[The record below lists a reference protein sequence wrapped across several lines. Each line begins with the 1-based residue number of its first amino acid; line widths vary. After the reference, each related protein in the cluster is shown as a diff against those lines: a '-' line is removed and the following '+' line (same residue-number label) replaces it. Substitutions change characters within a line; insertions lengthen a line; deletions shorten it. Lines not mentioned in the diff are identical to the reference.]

1 MINRVITGAW
11 FTVLLL
17 AGIILGGW
25 TMLALL
31 SAMLV
36 ISTMEMYKAI
46 RNTGIEPVRWAGY
59 VFCGLTIAAE
69 CISFY
74 TPNSMNLSTI
84 ALAIGVMAAMARL
97 VFRGKIAVES
107 MMATVFPM
115 LYPGIFYML
124 LMDLLHLEGRGV
136 VIVALVL
143 AIFSASINDVF
154 ALIAGLS
161 FGKHKLA
168 PELSP
173 KKTIEGSIGGLIA
186 STLFSMAV
194 PAIVRF
200 LLGWNP
206 ALLAGIENLPPVW
219 TLAILGLVAGGLSQ
233 IGDLTA
239 SMIKRHCGVKDFGKL
254 LPGHGGIMDRMDGV
268 LFCGAACYIFFK
280 IAGLG

>member
-11 FTVLLL
+11 FTILLL

-59 VFCGLTIAAE
+59 VFCGLTITAE
-69 CISFY
+69 CVSFF

-115 LYPGIFYML
+115 LYPGIFYIL
-124 LMDLLHLEGRGV
+124 LMDLLHLESRGV
-136 VIVALVL
+136 VVVALVL
-143 AIFSASINDVF
+143 AFFSASINDVF
-154 ALIAGLS
+154 ALITGLS
-161 FGKHKLA
+161 IGKHKLS

-173 KKTIEGSIGGLIA
+173 KKTIEGSIGGLVA
-186 STLFSMAV
+186 SVLFSMAV
-194 PAIVRF
+194 PTIVCF

-206 ALLAGIENLPPVW
+206 ALLTGIENLPPVW
-219 TLAILGLVAGGLSQ
+219 TLGLLGLVAGGLSQ

>member
-1 MINRVITGAW
+1 M
-11 FTVLLL
+11 LLL
-17 AGIILGGW
+17 ACIILDTW
-25 TMLALL
+25 AMLALL

-59 VFCGLTIAAE
+59 MFCALTIAAQ
-69 CISFY
+69 CAAFFA
-74 TPNSMNLSTI
+74 PNSMNLSTI
-84 ALAIGVMAAMARL
+84 ALALGVMAAMVRL

-124 LMDLLHLEGRGV
+124 MMDLLHLQSRGV
-136 VIVALVL
+136 VVVALVL
-143 AIFSASINDVF
+143 AFFSASINDVF
-154 ALIAGLS
+154 ALITGLS
-161 FGKHKLA
+161 IGKHKLA

-173 KKTIEGSIGGLIA
+173 KKTVEGSLGGLIA

-206 ALLAGIENLPPVW
+206 ALLVGMENLPPVW
-219 TLAILGLVAGGLSQ
+219 ALGILGLVAGGLSQ
-233 IGDLTA
+233 TGDLTA

>member
-11 FTVLLL
+11 FTILLL

-69 CISFY
+69 CVSFY
-74 TPNSMNLSTI
+74 APNSMNLSTI

-107 MMATVFPM
+107 LMATVFPM

-124 LMDLLHLEGRGV
+124 LMDLLHLESRGV
-136 VIVALVL
+136 VVVALVL

-173 KKTIEGSIGGLIA
+173 KKTI
-186 STLFSMAV
+186 
-194 PAIVRF
+194 
-200 LLGWNP
+200 
-206 ALLAGIENLPPVW
+206 
-219 TLAILGLVAGGLSQ
+219 
-233 IGDLTA
+233 
-239 SMIKRHCGVKDFGKL
+239 
-254 LPGHGGIMDRMDGV
+254 
-268 LFCGAACYIFFK
+268 
-280 IAGLG
+280 

>member
-1 MINRVITGAW
+1 
-11 FTVLLL
+11 
-17 AGIILGGW
+17 
-25 TMLALL
+25 MLALL

-36 ISTMEMYKAI
+36 VSTVEVYKAI

-59 VFCGLTIAAE
+59 MFCGLTIAAE
-69 CISFY
+69 CVSFFV
-74 TPNSMNLSTI
+74 PNSMNLSTI
-84 ALAIGVMAAMARL
+84 ALALGVMAAMVRL

-124 LMDLLHLEGRGV
+124 LMDLLHLESRGV
-136 VIVALVL
+136 VLIALIL
-143 AIFSASINDVF
+143 AFFSASINDVF
-154 ALIAGLS
+154 ALFSGLC

-206 ALLAGIENLPPVW
+206 ALLAGMENLPPVW
-219 TLAILGLVAGGLSQ
+219 SLGILGLVAGGLSQ

-239 SMIKRHCGVKDFGKL
+239 SMIKRHCGVKDFGRL
-254 LPGHGGIMDRMDGV
+254 LPGHGGVMDRMDGV

>member
-11 FTVLLL
+11 FTILLL

-69 CISFY
+69 CVSFY
-74 TPNSMNLSTI
+74 APNSMNLSTI

-107 MMATVFPM
+107 LMATVFPM

-124 LMDLLHLEGRGV
+124 LMDLLHLESRGV
-136 VIVALVL
+136 VVVALVL

-186 STLFSMAV
+186 STLFSMAA

-206 ALLAGIENLPPVW
+206 ALLVGIENLPPVW
-219 TLAILGLVAGGLSQ
+219 TLGILGLVAGALSQ